1 MATLTARNSGRR
13 DEPKEGEWRVQSC
26 CSLDGVVSD
35 PQTNLLGRACLQ
47 YSRDEYDTKS
57 FNDSVSATFRD
68 LSYQV
73 VNQSRFFATAHGN
86 LPVYGIFQ
94 CRSYLS
100 VADCAACFTHAAAQ
114 ILNCSAGNN
123 FARVIFDGCFLRYE
137 STNIL
142 EQTTGIFNTA
152 SCGNQSVEVAAT
164 AFTSAAQQLLMN
176 LQTTTPTV
184 TGFSA
189 ATKTQVPDNNN
200 DDEET
205 IYAYAQCTETISQS
219 GCEDCLKQGVNTV
232 QTCLPNSDGR
242 AFDAGCFIRYPTIS
256 FFPDNHTIHISNNP
270 SVKQGDIT
278 GASKLKGPVT
288 YNYGDLKYA
297 TKNFSVENKLGEGGF
312 GVVYKGTLKNEK
324 VVAVKKL
331 TLRRHSKRVEEE
343 FESEV
348 KAYK

>member
-1 MATLTARNSGRR
+1 MATLTARKVGGATNQRRESG
-13 DEPKEGEWRVQSC
+13 ESC

-47 YSRDEYDTKS
+47 YNRDEYGTKS
-57 FNDSVSATFRD
+57 FNDSVSATFHD

-73 VNQSRFFATAHGN
+73 VNQIKFFATAQQTDGN

-114 ILNCSAGNN
+114 ILNCSAGTN

-137 STNIL
+137 STNVL

-152 SCGNQSVEVAAT
+152 SCGNQSVKVAAA
-164 AFTSAAQQLLMN
+164 AFTSAAQQLLMD
-176 LQTTTPTV
+176 LQTTTPKI

-200 DDEET
+200 DDDET

-219 GCEDCLKQGVNTV
+219 GCEDCLKQGVNRV
-232 QTCLPNSDGR
+232 RTCLPNSDGR
-242 AFDAGCFIRYPTIS
+242 AI
-256 FFPDNHTIHISNNP
+256 
-270 SVKQGDIT
+270 
-278 GASKLKGPVT
+278 
-288 YNYGDLKYA
+288 
-297 TKNFSVENKLGEGGF
+297 
-312 GVVYKGTLKNEK
+312 
-324 VVAVKKL
+324 
-331 TLRRHSKRVEEE
+331 
-343 FESEV
+343 
-348 KAYK
+348 